1 MSNFYDE
8 KKPTSDQTFS
18 AEPPYPEQARSN
30 WVPACLVGCLLM
42 FIVSVLLCAGTAWYV
57 FSHAK
62 RIASNLAREMIVS
75 VVEESDLEVEEKQ
88 AIVAQVNRVVEQYQS
103 GKITTED
110 LGRIMEELAESPLMG
125 AILIKSVEA
134 KYIDPSG
141 LSEEEKADARVTLQ
155 RVLRGMYE
163 EQLDPDDLQ
172 TAMDYVSY
180 ETSDGQR
187 QLKNQ
192 VSDDELRAFLQECEL
207 RADEAGVPDES
218 YEVQISEEL
227 KRAIDRAL
235 QPGN

>member
-1 MSNFYDE
+1 MNFYDE

-18 AEPPYPEQARSN
+18 AEPPYPEQTRSN

-42 FIVSVLLCAGTAWYV
+42 FIVSVLLCAGSAWYA

-62 RIASNLAREMIVS
+62 RIASNFAREMIVS
-75 VVEESDLEVEEKQ
+75 VVEESDLETEEKQ

-103 GKITTED
+103 GRITTED
-110 LGRIMEELAESPLMG
+110 LGRIMQELAESPLFG

-155 RVLRGMYE
+155 RILRGMYE

-180 ETSDGQR
+180 ETADGQR
-187 QLKNQ
+187 QMKNQ
-192 VSDDELRAFLQECEL
+192 VSDDELRAFLRECEL
-207 RADEAGVPDES
+207 RADEAEVPDEPF
-218 YEVQISEEL
+218 EVQISEEL
-227 KRAIDRAL
+227 KQAIDRAL
-235 QPGN
+235 PAGG